1 MTSSGKEIRRGR
13 AVRLQVYSDLHVD
26 VVRRQVPSL
35 PRDTDVVVVAGDTCQ
50 GVVEGFAFLREAI
63 PPDVAVVAVAGNHEF
78 YKSSWIEEID
88 AGRRHAE
95 GLGIRFL
102 EDEETVV
109 AGVRVIGATLWT
121 DYQLMGDLMRSSA
134 MEAARVGMND
144 HRKIAWSTDPWRRF
158 RPQEAALL
166 HRRSVGFIRDAL
178 ARPFDGPTLVVTH
191 HAPHPRSLA
200 ERDAQSA
207 LNPAYASDL
216 SGLILEAQPAL
227 WIHGHIH
234 SSSDYMVGSTR
245 IVANPAGYG
254 RENPA
259 FDPALVL
266 EIGGAR

>member
-1 MTSSGKEIRRGR
+1 MASETQVRRDGP
-13 AVRLQVYSDLHVD
+13 VRLHVFSDLHVD

-35 PRDTDVVVVAGDTCQ
+35 PRDADVVVVAGDTCQ
-50 GVVEGFAFLREAI
+50 GVVEGFALLREAF

-78 YKSSWIEEID
+78 YKSSWVEEID
-88 AGRRHAE
+88 AGRRHAG
-95 GLGIRFL
+95 GLGITFL
-102 EDEETVV
+102 ENDETVV

-121 DYQLMGDLMRSSA
+121 DYRLMGDFMRPSA

-158 RPQEAALL
+158 RPQEATLL
-166 HRRSVGFIRDAL
+166 HDRSVAFLRAAL

-200 ERDAQSA
+200 ERYAQSA

-216 SGLILEAQPAL
+216 SGLILDTQPDL
-227 WIHGHIH
+227 WVHGHVH
-234 SSSDYMVGSTR
+234 SSSDYMLGSTR

-254 RENPA
+254 RENAA
-259 FDPALVL
+259 FDPALVI
-266 EIGGAR
+266 EIGGDR